1 MVELAASSGRRLAVG
16 RLVRPAGLLAGL
28 LGLLGAALLVGV
40 GVGAVRIAPADSI
53 AIVLHHLG
61 IGSAAGVEAQDDAIL
76 WIIRLPRVLLGALV
90 GAALGVT
97 GAALQGIFRNPL
109 ADPGL
114 IGVSAGASLGAVAA
128 IVLGITAAL
137 PAGLQLSAFVGGLV
151 ATLVVYALARYEGRT
166 ETVTLVLTGV
176 AVTAITGAAI
186 GLLIARADDAQLR
199 DIVFWSMGSL
209 GGATWNVVAA
219 TAPCVAIGVA
229 VACSRARE
237 LDLMTLGEREAGHL
251 GVNTERTRF
260 VLVLVLALATGAAVA
275 AAGVIAFVGLV
286 VPHLVRLAA
295 GPAHSIVLPGSA
307 LAGAALVVLA
317 DVVARTAAAP
327 VELPLGVIT
336 SLAGG
341 PFFLWLLWRTRRA
354 HGGWG

>member
-1 MVELAASSGRRLAVG
+1 MVELAVRRGQRVAAG
-16 RLVRPAGLLAGL
+16 RLVRPAALLASLIAL
-28 LGLLGAALLVGV
+28 LVAALLLGV
-40 GVGAVRIAPADSI
+40 GVGAVRIWPGDTL
-53 AIVLHHLG
+53 AIVLNHLG
-61 IGSAAGVEAQDDAIL
+61 LGTGARVDPQDDAIL

-90 GAALGVT
+90 GGALAVA
-97 GAALQGIFRNPL
+97 GATLQGVFRNPL

-114 IGVSAGASLGAVAA
+114 IGVASGASLGAVAA
-128 IVLGITAAL
+128 IVFGLTAVV
-137 PAGLQLSAFVGGLV
+137 PAGLQLSAFAGGV
-151 ATLVVYALARYEGRT
+151 AASLVVYALARYEGRT
-166 ETVTLVLTGV
+166 ETVTLILTGV
-176 AVTAITGAAI
+176 AVTAIVSAAI

-209 GGATWNVVAA
+209 GGATWPVVGA
-219 TAPCVAIGVA
+219 TAPCVAIGVL
-229 VACSRARE
+229 VACARARE
-237 LDLMTLGEREAGHL
+237 LDLMTLGEREAAHL
-251 GVNTERTRF
+251 GVNTEQARLI
-260 VLVLVLALATGAAVA
+260 LVLALALATGAAVA

-295 GPAHSIVLPGSA
+295 GPAHAIVLPASA
-307 LAGAALVVLA
+307 LGGAALVVLA